1 MTPTVT
7 LIARHWEMSSW
18 EDRNR
23 SEQFK
28 SNGKQNEKKKYG
40 KPSAIAI
47 AISDKNTTKS
57 NQNKQIKHEGT
68 ETSSAVWSGSTLGG
82 SQLWIVYGRSGI
94 DPGFPAAETTARET
108 CASLKEEYA
117 VL

>member
-28 SNGKQNEKKKYG
+28 SNGKQNEKKKKYG
-40 KPSAIAI
+40 KPSAI